1 MVVLNFVHPENGLIH
16 DPLYYLG
23 FEKYEK
29 KAIDCYLFMADF
41 YKELS
46 SKKFEDKYKI
56 VLTLEEP
63 NFCTGNEKGKHASIS
78 KYTNKILTLCPYT
91 AELFDDRKFVFFP
104 FNEDYIPKVQ
114 NKIWDIIYTGSI
126 PKNIPWNIYLT
137 LMKDYNYR
145 DVYYNRGTNRNCSY
159 IEKINLYA
167 QSKIALVHC
176 LCTVQNKNQYLS
188 YPKAK
193 YNKAF
198 SHLNQG
204 IMPQIKSRIF
214 EAAFSKTL
222 ILCWKDPWKI
232 IECFFEPEKD
242 FLYFID
248 EKDLKEKL
256 DYILNNYS
264 KFEQIINSA
273 YNKAINNYTTR
284 HFVKKF
290 IGFK

>member
-1 MVVLNFVHPENGLIH
+1 MKVLNFVRPENGLVH
-16 DPLYYLG
+16 DPLYYFG

-29 KAIDCYLFMADF
+29 EAIDCYLFMADF
-41 YKELS
+41 YNELS
-46 SKKFEDKYKI
+46 SKKYNDKYKI

-63 NFCTGNEKGKHASIS
+63 NFCTGNENGKHASIS
-78 KYTNKILTLCPYT
+78 KYTDKILTLCPYT
-91 AELFDDRKFVFFP
+91 AELFKNREFIFFP
-104 FNEDYIPKVQ
+104 FNENYIPKEQ
-114 NKIWDIIYTGSI
+114 NKIWDVIYTGSI
-126 PKNIPWNIYLT
+126 PRNIPWNNYLNII
-137 LMKDYNYR
+137 KRYKYR
-145 DVYYNRGTNRNCSY
+145 DVYYNRGTNINCSY

-176 LCTVQNKNQYLS
+176 LCTPLSKNLYLS

-193 YNKAF
+193 HNRAF
-198 SHLNQG
+198 SHLDRG

-232 IECFFEPEKD
+232 IEHFFEPEKD
-242 FLYFID
+242 FLYFTD
-248 EKDLKEKL
+248 EKDLEEKL
-256 DYILNNYS
+256 NFILNNYK
-264 KFEQIINSA
+264 KFEPIIESS
-273 YNKAINNYTTR
+273 YNKAINFYTTK